1 MDEPPSSF
9 LHFYQAEN
17 LLYFIVTVI
26 FVFVAGILS
35 ASEAAFFAFEA
46 DDMDDIR
53 KGKSAAEKRVASLLS
68 DPRLLLSVL
77 VLWKYVL
84 LTACSIM
91 LTLAIFFNEEGSTF
105 GQALTL
111 TLVFAFFGMILPK
124 MYGSSHRLAVAMHV
138 SKFCL
143 WLTRI
148 SRSLVKPMVR
158 FSITVEKKLESLAEE
173 NSVKELTHALA
184 LASSDEDTTNDQR
197 EILRGIVNFGTLN
210 VGDVMRPQSEIH
222 CVDATLNFH
231 DLLIYIKKSGFS
243 RIPVYRESFDK
254 FEGVLYIKDLLP
266 YLNEPKKFNWQK
278 LLRPAYFVHESKKI
292 DLLLKDFQ
300 EKRVHIALALDEGG
314 KVSGIITLED
324 IIEEI
329 IGDIHDESDEVGSY
343 FKRLDEKT
351 FIFDSKIPV
360 HEFCRLMDADTGLFD
375 VPEGEN
381 ETLGTILGE
390 MKNGLPEIGDQI
402 VLEPF
407 TFIIESV
414 DHKRI
419 KKVKVHIHE
428 QKENEK
434 K

>member
-9 LHFYQAEN
+9 LDLYQAGN

-26 FVFVAGILS
+26 FIFVAGILS
-35 ASEAAFFAFEA
+35 ASEAAFFAFEPG
-46 DDMDDIR
+46 DLDDIR
-53 KGKSAAEKRVASLLS
+53 KGKSTREKRTASLLN

-91 LTLAIFFNEEGSTF
+91 LTLAVFFDEKGSALL
-105 GQALTL
+105 QAVTL
-111 TLVFAFFGMILPK
+111 TIAFVFFGIILPK
-124 MYGSSHRLAVAMHV
+124 MYGSANRISVALQV
-138 SKFCL
+138 SRFCSF
-143 WLTRI
+143 LTGI
-148 SRSLVKPMVR
+148 SRSLVKPMIR
-158 FSITVEKKLESLAEE
+158 FSVTVEKKLESLAEE

-184 LASSDEDTTNDQR
+184 LASSDEETTDDQR

-210 VGDVMRPQSEIH
+210 VSDVMRPQSEIH
-222 CVDATLNFH
+222 SVDATLNFH

-243 RIPVYRESFDK
+243 RIPVYRESFDQI
-254 FEGVLYIKDLLP
+254 EGILYTKDLLP
-266 YLNEPKKFNWQK
+266 YLGEPKKFNWQK
-278 LLRPAYFVHESKKI
+278 LLRPAFFVPASKKI

-300 EKRVHIALALDEGG
+300 EKRVHIALALNEGG
-314 KVSGIITLED
+314 SVAGIITLED

-343 FKRLDEKT
+343 VKRIDEKT
-351 FIFDSKIPV
+351 FIFDSKISV
-360 HEFCRLMDADTGLFD
+360 HEFCRLMDTEASIFN

-381 ETLGTILGE
+381 ETLGTTLGE
-390 MKNGLPEIGDQI
+390 MKNGLPKIGDQI

-407 TFIIESV
+407 TFIIEAV

-419 KKVKVHIHE
+419 KKVKVNVHE
-428 QKENEK
+428 SKENDSK
-434 K
+434 